1 MRGAHDSRQVLPR
14 PLPYGHEPRMMEMVN
29 APNPF
34 ADVPAG
40 EGRDQELV
48 QLAKGGSRAALEEL
62 VVRHQSWIYNLA
74 LRMVHHPADAADATQ
89 EILIKLFTRL
99 STFDGRSSLRTWLY
113 RVAFNHLLN
122 MKRGRTESREIT
134 FEQYGRT
141 LDGIADAELPDTQA
155 VPADVH
161 LLIAEARIGCTSGM
175 LLCLDRGQRLVFIL
189 GGIFG
194 VSDTV
199 GAELLD
205 LSRDNFRQRLARAR
219 RDLQNF
225 MQDKCGLVNTAN
237 PCRCAKKTR
246 GFIAAGHIDSNSL
259 RFARERVTHVRDV
272 AARTTEEIT
281 GLDEAYA
288 EVYRD
293 HPFQNSPDF
302 VARLRDLMNQ
312 PKFRSTLELDRT
324 ALREGE

>member
-1 MRGAHDSRQVLPR
+1 MTG
-14 PLPYGHEPRMMEMVN
+14 N
-29 APNPF
+29 PNPF
-34 ADVPAG
+34 TDVAAG

-48 QLAKGGSRAALEEL
+48 QLGKGGSRAALEEL
-62 VVRHQSWIYNLA
+62 VVRHQAWIYNLA
-74 LRMVHHPADAADATQ
+74 LRMVHHPEDAKDATQ
-89 EILIKLFTRL
+89 EVLIKLFTRL

-113 RVAFNHLLN
+113 RIVVNHLLN
-122 MKRGRTESREIT
+122 MKRGRAESREIT
-134 FEQYGRT
+134 FAQYGQN
-141 LDGIADAELPDTQA
+141 LDDTPDAELELPDLQ
-155 VPADVH
+155 VVSADEQ

-175 LLCLDRGQRLVFIL
+175 LLCLDRGQRLIFIL
-189 GGIFG
+189 GSIFS
-194 VSDTV
+194 VSDAV
-199 GAELLD
+199 GAELLE

-246 GFIAAGHIDSNSL
+246 GFITAGHIDPNNL

-272 AARTTEEIT
+272 AARVSDEIT
-281 GLDEAYA
+281 GLDAAYA

-302 VARLRDLMNQ
+302 VAALRELMSR
-312 PKFRSTLELDRT
+312 PEFRSTLEL
-324 ALREGE
+324 G

>member
-1 MRGAHDSRQVLPR
+1 
-14 PLPYGHEPRMMEMVN
+14 MERN
-29 APNPF
+29 PNPF
-34 ADVPAG
+34 TDVAAS

-62 VVRHQSWIYNLA
+62 VVRHQGWIYNLA
-74 LRMVHHPADAADATQ
+74 LRMAHHPEDAKDATQ
-89 EILIKLFTRL
+89 EVLIKLFTRL

-113 RVAFNHLLN
+113 RIAINHMLN
-122 MKRGRTESREIT
+122 MKRGRAESREIT
-134 FEQYGRT
+134 FAEYGQT
-141 LDGIADAELPDTQA
+141 LDGTPDAELPDPRA
-155 VPADVH
+155 VPADLQ

-175 LLCLDRGQRLVFIL
+175 LLCLDRGQRLIFIL
-189 GGIFG
+189 GSIFG
-194 VSDTV
+194 VSDAV
-199 GAELLD
+199 GAELLE

-246 GFIAAGHIDSNSL
+246 GFIAAGHVDPNNL

-272 AARTTEEIT
+272 AERVSEEIT
-281 GLDEAYA
+281 GLNRAYA

-302 VARLRDLMNQ
+302 VAALRDLMSR
-312 PKFRSTLELDRT
+312 PDSKSTLELD
-324 ALREGE
+324 

>member
-1 MRGAHDSRQVLPR
+1 
-14 PLPYGHEPRMMEMVN
+14 MVRN
-29 APNPF
+29 PNPF
-34 ADVPAG
+34 TDVATG

-48 QLAKGGSRAALEEL
+48 QLAKGGSQAALEEL
-62 VVRHQSWIYNLA
+62 VVRHQAWIYNLA
-74 LRMVHHPADAADATQ
+74 LRMVHRPEDAKDTTQ
-89 EILIKLFTRL
+89 EVLIKLFTRL

-113 RVAFNHLLN
+113 RIVINHLLN
-122 MKRGRTESREIT
+122 MKRGRAESREIT
-134 FEQYGRT
+134 FAQYGQN
-141 LDGIADAELPDTQA
+141 LDDTPDAELELPDLKA
-155 VPADVH
+155 VPADVQI
-161 LLIAEARIGCTSGM
+161 LVAEARIGCTSGM
-175 LLCLDRGQRLVFIL
+175 LLCLDRGQRLIFIL

-194 VSDTV
+194 VSDVV
-199 GAELLD
+199 GAELLE

-246 GFIAAGHIDSNSL
+246 GFIAAGHIDPNNL

-272 AARTTEEIT
+272 AERVSAEVT

-288 EVYRD
+288 DIYRD

-302 VARLRDLMNQ
+302 VAALRELMNRAE
-312 PKFRSTLELDRT
+312 FRSTLELN
-324 ALREGE
+324 

>member
-1 MRGAHDSRQVLPR
+1 MMKIDSP
-14 PLPYGHEPRMMEMVN
+14 
-29 APNPF
+29 PNPF

-40 EGRDQELV
+40 EERDQQLV
-48 QLAKGGSRAALEEL
+48 QLAKGGSHSALEEL

-74 LRMVHHPADAADATQ
+74 LRMVHNPADAADATQ

-122 MKRGRTESREIT
+122 LKRGRTEAKEIT

-155 VPADVH
+155 VPADVR

-194 VSDTV
+194 VSATV

-225 MQDKCGLVNTAN
+225 MQDKCGLVNSAN

-246 GFIAAGHIDSNSL
+246 GFIAAGHIDPNSL
-259 RFARERVTHVRDV
+259 RFARARVAHVRDV
-272 AARTTEEIT
+272 AARATEEIA
-281 GLDEAYA
+281 GLDAAYA
-288 EVYRD
+288 EVFRD

-302 VARLRDLMNQ
+302 ATRLRDLMHQ
-312 PKFRSTLELDRT
+312 RKLRSTLELDRT
-324 ALREGE
+324 VL